1 MSGTGEYDRHYPSS
15 GVYACAGCNQPLY
28 KAETKFKSGCG
39 WPAFYEAIPGA
50 IDRHVDRT
58 FGMKRIEIT
67 CSGCGGHQGH
77 VFEGEGFNP
86 EKGDERHCVNSVSIR
101 FQEDEKPSK

>member
-1 MSGTGEYDRHYPSS
+1 MAGSGEYDRHYPSS
-15 GVYACAGCNQPLY
+15 GVYACAGCSQPLY
-28 KAETKFKSGCG
+28 KASHKFKSGCG
-39 WPAFYEAIPGA
+39 WPAFFDAIPGA

-77 VFEGEGFNP
+77 VFEGEGFDTP
-86 EKGDERHCVNSVSIR
+86 TDERHCVNSVSIK
-101 FQEDEKPSK
+101 FQEGDAPVKE